1 MNVSIIN
8 TAPCYLKDCQIVDQ
22 ALNNSISSTPLM
34 DWRIQNKKE
43 LPVQPRRY
51 LKRKKLTWL
60 ISLLFPF
67 AALTGMAAQAADIPL
82 LNSNYESDIVP
93 HDTGKTR
100 FISGWVNSG
109 FGSVG
114 VAIPKGNGEEFDSL
128 NNQGQVAYVNAGG
141 RFSQLVP
148 VDLLLGETYTLQ
160 YDIGRPKG
168 ATGHHFVARIKADGL
183 VVAQTQSSSDAVEE
197 GEWRSQT
204 LTFTATQAMPLGKKV
219 VVEFTNLASTHL
231 TSTDPVEEGD
241 QTEPAEPTS
250 TENSNIVMLD
260 NISLSSDGAGEI
272 TVPDVEEVVV
282 VNSVMQGDATLNIPE
297 DFPNINAALAS
308 LNGVVIKKDSIVTI
322 KVNNCA
328 VNDPNASVVVDHP
341 QGQNIHII
349 GDVQNPDNCQLLFY
363 GVNGFVVNNSRLGL
377 IDGFHIKGNENSVGI
392 YATNLA
398 DIRVGKNTWISDF
411 YIGIQSVNGSIL
423 NANDTVSFSHGNA
436 GYASVQGAVLHAQR
450 TESYG
455 NAEEGFDAWN
465 SGYINASS
473 ANAYNNAWRG
483 VIAHH
488 NSYVIANYAISRN
501 NGQHG
506 FGSHSFSALSAYA
519 SNSSGN
525 NGGYYANDV
534 GNHSSL
540 YRDRQVTSTSS
551 NRRVNAYFGG
561 VWY

>member
-1 MNVSIIN
+1 MNVSIMN
-8 TAPCYLKDCQIVDQ
+8 ATPCYIDKIQE
-22 ALNNSISSTPLM
+22 NSQVINRKMSSTPLM
-34 DWRIQNKKE
+34 DWRIQNEKE
-43 LPVQPRRY
+43 LPVQPCFH
-51 LKRKKLTWL
+51 LKRKKLPWL

-67 AALTGMAAQAADIPL
+67 AALTGMSAQAADIPL

-93 HDTGKTR
+93 HDTGKTS

-183 VVAQTQSSSDAVEE
+183 VVAQTQSSSGAVAQ

-204 LTFTATQAMPLGKKV
+204 LTFTATKAMPLGKKV
-219 VVEFTNLASTHL
+219 VVEFTNLASTNL
-231 TSTDPVEEGD
+231 TSTDPVEEG
-241 QTEPAEPTS
+241 EPTPA
-250 TENSNIVMLD
+250 ENSNIVMLD

-272 TVPDVEEVVV
+272 TTPEVEEVVV
-282 VNSVMQGDATLNIPE
+282 VNSVMQGNATLNIPE

-328 VNDPNASVVVDHP
+328 VNDPNTSVVVDHP

-349 GDVQNPDNCQLLFY
+349 GDVQNPDNCQLLFN
-363 GVNGFVVNNSRLGL
+363 GVDGFVVNNSRLGL
-377 IDGFHIKGNENSVGI
+377 IDGFHIKGNENSSAI

-398 DIRVGKNTWISDF
+398 DIRVGKNTWMSDF
-411 YIGIQSVNGSIL
+411 DFGAYAGNGAFLS
-423 NANDTVSFSHGNA
+423 ARDTVSFSHGNA
-436 GYASVQGAVLHAQR
+436 GYLSAQGGVLDAQR
-450 TESYG
+450 AESHD

-473 ANAYNNAWRG
+473 ANAYNNTLRG
-483 VIAHH
+483 FIAHH
-488 NSYVIANYAISRN
+488 NSYVVANNGTSRN
-501 NGQHG
+501 NGYHG
-506 FGSHSFSALSAYA
+506 FGSHHFSALSAHA

-525 NGGYYANDV
+525 NNGYYANDV

-540 YRDRQVTSTSS
+540 YRDKQVTSTSS
-551 NRRVNAYFGG
+551 NRRVYAYFGG
-561 VWY
+561 IWY

>member
-1 MNVSIIN
+1 
-8 TAPCYLKDCQIVDQ
+8 
-22 ALNNSISSTPLM
+22 
-34 DWRIQNKKE
+34 
-43 LPVQPRRY
+43 VQPRRY